1 MVGAT
6 LGALASPRT
15 ADPGA
20 QQQLVLK
27 PAQQEERSVTRNE
40 LSLGTPLH
48 TRVSL
53 ELPMETIPPPK
64 VAVNAA
70 ATTAA
75 MAPPSTAA
83 PAEATTT
90 TAPMSPSPT
99 GVGDQPTPT
108 TSGPAPTTTT
118 TTAPAPVPTPR
129 CTLSPA
135 AAAKLDVPADLA
147 PRLEAGPAF
156 DVVVALE
163 APQSTSPQLE
173 QQLRVASLAN
183 FAALGVERFTPL
195 DGTHV
200 QVRLSGGQVC
210 RLAYLRPVV
219 GLQVRLPAG

>member
-1 MVGAT
+1 M
-6 LGALASPRT
+6 
-15 ADPGA
+15 
-20 QQQLVLK
+20 LK
-27 PAQQEERSVTRNE
+27 PAEQAERSVTRNE

-53 ELPMETIPPPK
+53 ELPIETMPPPK
-64 VAVNAA
+64 VAVNPA

-75 MAPPSTAA
+75 PAPPSTSA

-90 TAPMSPSPT
+90 TAPVSPSST

-118 TTAPAPVPTPR
+118 TTAPVPAPR

-135 AAAKLDVPADLA
+135 AAAKLDVPAELA
-147 PRLEAGPAF
+147 PHLEAGPAF

-183 FAALGVERFTPL
+183 FAALGVERFTAL

>member
-27 PAQQEERSVTRNE
+27 PAEQQERSVTRNE

-53 ELPMETIPPPK
+53 ELPIETIPPPK
-64 VAVNAA
+64 VAVNPA

-75 MAPPSTAA
+75 PAPPSTSA

-90 TAPMSPSPT
+90 TAPVSPSST

-118 TTAPAPVPTPR
+118 TTTAPVPTLR

-135 AAAKLDVPADLA
+135 AAAKLDVPAELA
-147 PRLEAGPAF
+147 PHLEAGPAF

-183 FAALGVERFTPL
+183 FAALGVERFTAL